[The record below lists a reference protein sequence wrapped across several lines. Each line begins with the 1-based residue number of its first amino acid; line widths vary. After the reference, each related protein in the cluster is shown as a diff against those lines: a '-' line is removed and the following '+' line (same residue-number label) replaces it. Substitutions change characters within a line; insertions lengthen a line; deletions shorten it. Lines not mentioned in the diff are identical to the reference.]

1 MARYRGIKY
10 DYFNDKKVSELSFM
24 GRLLFIGIWT
34 ECDDAGVVRGDANL
48 LRSKIFPYDDISI
61 LEIEKELVK
70 MCLQMLIVMFKQNDQ
85 VYFWVRNFTKHQSIN
100 KVSKARNLNE
110 GEDTVLYE
118 PKKNLKQT
126 DLDGVTTPT
135 LLQKE
140 CNSSTIRIFY
150 EGKKRNEIVFDKCQI
165 KELENTSWPDLANE
179 LANIGLWCS
188 EVGG

>member
-85 VYFWVRNFTKHQSIN
+85 V
-100 KVSKARNLNE
+100 
-110 GEDTVLYE
+110 
-118 PKKNLKQT
+118 
-126 DLDGVTTPT
+126 
-135 LLQKE
+135 
-140 CNSSTIRIFY
+140 
-150 EGKKRNEIVFDKCQI
+150 
-165 KELENTSWPDLANE
+165 
-179 LANIGLWCS
+179 
-188 EVGG
+188 